1 MNNTFAVITDH
12 YIIIN
17 RQERI
22 NLKNKKGKVL
32 SESKDK
38 ISLEI
43 DGKVYSLPILTVR
56 KYNNL
61 DNQKVCQLI
70 K

>member
-1 MNNTFAVITDH
+1 MKNTFALITDH

-17 RQERI
+17 KQDRI

-32 SESKDK
+32 KESRDR
-38 ISLEI
+38 IDLEI
-43 DGKVYSLPILTVR
+43 DGKAYNIPVSIIK
-56 KYNNL
+56 KYNINE
-61 DNQKVCQLI
+61 KVYHII